1 MPEVR
6 ARTAPQA
13 RPAGPGRGRLL
24 SLLALVVATALIVA
38 GVFLVRGMPESTP
51 AAAAGADDAAPR
63 AGAAAPDFKAFD
75 IDGNPVT
82 LADLKGRPVWLL
94 FQATWCSSC
103 RAELPD
109 VEAMSDRVE
118 VVSIYLKEDR
128 DTVADYAE
136 RLGLTIRSTPDPIGE
151 ISLKYLTTSVPTHFF
166 IDADGTIASVAKGAL
181 SLTEMEEHLAKI
193 GIPTG

>member
-1 MPEVR
+1 MPD
-6 ARTAPQA
+6 ARTKH
-13 RPAGPGRGRLL
+13 PASPGAPGRGRLL
-24 SLLALVVATALIVA
+24 SVLSLVLVTALVVG
-38 GVFLVRGMPESTP
+38 GVFLVQGMPESAP
-51 AAAAGADDAAPR
+51 AAAVSADDAAPKV
-63 AGAAAPDFKAFD
+63 GAAAPDFKAFD

-82 LADLKGRPVWLL
+82 LSDLKGQPVWLL

-118 VVSIYLKEDR
+118 VVSVYLKEDR
-128 DTVADYAE
+128 DTVSDYAE

-166 IDADGTIASVAKGAL
+166 IDADGAIASVAKGAL
-181 SLTEMEEHLAKI
+181 SLAEMEEHLAKV